1 MKLQRSRLARILGLV
16 VLALA
21 TTGTAQPGTRVRL
34 GGIAVGGGY
43 FYGPGF
49 WPYYP
54 SYWGPYGAFYGPG
67 DYGGYAY
74 GPGLGEVR
82 LRVEPAHAQVF
93 LNGGYAGEADQRKSM
108 WLEPG
113 AYNLEIKAAGHE
125 TFSRKIYVLSGKS
138 LRIDTELGPEP
149 TTEKQP

>member
-1 MKLQRSRLARILGLV
+1 MKIQRSRLARVLGLV
-16 VLALA
+16 VLALVTA
-21 TTGTAQPGTRVRL
+21 GTAQPRPGVRF
-34 GGIAVGGGY
+34 GGFVGGGY

-54 SYWGPYGAFYGPG
+54 SYWGPYGAFCGPG
-67 DYGGYAY
+67 YYGGYGY
-74 GPGLGEVR
+74 GRGMGEIR
-82 LRVEPAHAQVF
+82 LQVEPAHAQVF

-113 AYNLEIKAAGHE
+113 AYNLEIKAPGHE

-138 LRIDTELGPEP
+138 IRIYTELGPEP
-149 TTEKQP
+149 APEKQP